1 MSTENNEFENVDLND
16 KLTEDFVF
24 DQLSSAF
31 IVLENLISGSKN
43 TKDNLERIFELLGSI
58 RTLMS
63 EFREGLI
70 SMKNIN
76 NIAAGME
83 QLDKTLK
90 DWTNE
95 EVKMISAL
103 NSVLTEQREIKDLIT
118 KSNKKRIVEDID
130 NTKNN
135 DSGSNNTIMYI
146 MFIVVISIQ
155 IATFVLSK

>member
-43 TKDNLERIFELLGSI
+43 TKDNLERVFELLGNI
-58 RTLMS
+58 RTILN

-70 SMKNIN
+70 SIKNIN
-76 NIAAGME
+76 NIAGGME
-83 QLDKTLK
+83 NLDKTLK
-90 DWTNE
+90 EWTNE

-103 NSVLTEQREIKDLIT
+103 NAVLTEQRELKDLVT

-130 NTKNN
+130 STKSN
-135 DSGSNNTIMYI
+135 DSGSSIVIYI
-146 MFIVVISIQ
+146 MFAVVICVQ
-155 IATFVLSK
+155 IATFVLDK

>member
-76 NIAAGME
+76 NIATGME

-95 EVKMISAL
+95 EIKMISAL

-135 DSGSNNTIMYI
+135 DSGNNNAIMYI
-146 MFIVVISIQ
+146 MFIVAILIQ
-155 IATFVLSK
+155 IATSVLSK